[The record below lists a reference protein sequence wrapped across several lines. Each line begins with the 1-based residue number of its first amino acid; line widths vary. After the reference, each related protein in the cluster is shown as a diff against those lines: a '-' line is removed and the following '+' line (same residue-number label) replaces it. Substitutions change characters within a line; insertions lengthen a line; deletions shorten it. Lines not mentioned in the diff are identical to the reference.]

1 MSQTDN
7 DNPLEFDPQL
17 IDLHLG
23 TLSERQRAAAM
34 ARIQA
39 DPDLARQH
47 AELSEVC
54 AAMDLARA
62 TPPAPFDLAARC
74 AERAQLAGRGPRL
87 VGDSGRRRPVPTERG
102 LPLFARVNSL
112 RDVLAVA
119 AMIVLAV
126 GIGVPSL
133 LRVRESGKRAL
144 CSANLARLG
153 EGLAAYASSFNGSLP
168 FAGWGASNVWR
179 PTPEPGMQ
187 RLPNRAHM
195 YRLLEARTVRDPARF
210 VCPTAGDVPMAAN
223 QIALNDDFI
232 ESRNVSYGYQNMA
245 GVRPTLNDSPDTP
258 IMADDNPLFE
268 DGLLLGLG
276 YGPDANSRSHGGRG
290 QNVLTLGGRVRWL
303 TAPDCGV
310 DGDNIWTLQD
320 VRDYTGREGPKKATD
335 SHLLK

>member
-1 MSQTDN
+1 MSHAS
-7 DNPLEFDPQL
+7 DNPLEFNSDL

-23 TLSERQRAAAM
+23 ALSDKQRAALL
-34 ARIQA
+34 ARVQA
-39 DPDLARQH
+39 DPDLSRQH
-47 AELSEVC
+47 AELTEICSALDTV
-54 AAMDLARA
+54 RA
-62 TPPAPFDLAARC
+62 TPPVPRQLARRS
-74 AERAQLAGRGPRL
+74 AERIRAAGLGPRL
-87 VGDSGRRRPVPTERG
+87 VRGGAARGAATPPERG
-102 LPLFARVNSL
+102 IPLFARVNSL

-126 GIGVPSL
+126 GVGVPSL
-133 LRVRESGKRAL
+133 LRVRERSQRTL
-144 CSANLARLG
+144 CSANLAQLG
-153 EGLAAYASSFNGSLP
+153 QGLAAYASAFNDNLP
-168 FAGWGASNVWR
+168 FAGWGNRDVWQASPDPSMR
-179 PTPEPGMQ
+179 

-210 VCPTAGDVPMAAN
+210 VCPARGDVPMSAD
-223 QIALNDDFI
+223 QIALSDDFT

-276 YGPDANSRSHGGRG
+276 YGAGANSRSHGGRG
-290 QNVLTLGGRVRWL
+290 QNVLTIGGRVRWL
-303 TAPDCGV
+303 TTPDCGV